1 MVRFF
6 VFISTLIVLTGTLH
20 AQVPIPPVP
29 PTGPPILLELGNIQ
43 YNPSTG
49 DGTVSMMLT
58 SEVPIAGFQFDLV
71 FDPAAV
77 LLVSATG
84 GLAEDFG
91 YDVGVGPTSGTV
103 LGFSFTL
110 VEIPPTSVPDVLTI
124 VAFNCS
130 ACPNGPPELCIE
142 NAIFSDVGALSIPAD
157 LGPCATASA
166 LPLFLRGDCNTD
178 GSPNVA
184 DAIFLLAILFS
195 GGTAAG
201 CVDGCDSND
210 DGSMN
215 IADAVHFLAFL
226 FAGGAPPTPPGVQS
240 CGLDP
245 TADSLDCL
253 TPGPCP

>member
-1 MVRFF
+1 MRFF
-6 VFISTLIVLTGTLH
+6 VFISALIVLTGTLH
-20 AQVPIPPVP
+20 AQVPVPPLP

-49 DGTVSMMLT
+49 DGTVSMMMT

-157 LGPCATASA
+157 LGPCATAVA

-210 DGSMN
+210 DGSVN
-215 IADAVHFLAFL
+215 IADPIYSLAAL
-226 FAGGAPPTPPGVQS
+226 FSGGQMPDPPSPGS
-240 CGLDP
+240 CGYDA
-245 TADSLDCL
+245 TDSDTLDCEIYNA
-253 TPGPCP
+253 C